1 MSAPRHSSGSG
12 FGSSAGGAAV
22 RGAVVIGIAL
32 VIGFLL
38 LQQGVG
44 DDDLLV
50 ESEAASNASETGTT
64 GGGDGDGD
72 TGTDTGE
79 SDTGTTASTDPSN
92 AGSVPAPVTT
102 LPAPRPANEVKVV
115 VANAASIAGAAG
127 RATEELRALGYTTLE
142 ATNADEA
149 ADTST
154 LLYAEGY
161 ESEALAMAA
170 EIGLDPANIAPMPD
184 PVPVSEPPAEAN
196 LVLLLGRDLAQPA

>member
-50 ESEAASNASETGTT
+50 QSEAASNASDTGTT
-64 GGGDGDGD
+64 GGDDGGD
-72 TGTDTGE
+72 TEADTGG
-79 SDTGTTASTDPSN
+79 SDTAGTTPTTGVSN
-92 AGSVPAPVTT
+92 AGSLPTATT
-102 LPAPRPANEVKVV
+102 LPVASRPANEVKVV
-115 VANAASIAGAAG
+115 VANAARVDGAAG
-127 RATEELRALGYTTLE
+127 RATEQLRALGYTTLP
-142 ATNADEA
+142 ASNAEEA

-154 LLYAEGY
+154 LYYAEGY
-161 ESEALAMAA
+161 EPEALVMAN
-170 EIGLDPANIAPMPD
+170 EIGLDAANVAPVPD
-184 PVPVSEPPAEAN
+184 PIPISEPPADAN

>member
-22 RGAVVIGIAL
+22 RGAIVIGIAL

-44 DDDLLV
+44 DEDLLV
-50 ESEAASNASETGTT
+50 QSEAASNPDSGGT
-64 GGGDGDGD
+64 GGDA
-72 TGTDTGE
+72 GTDTGSE
-79 SDTGTTASTDPSN
+79 TGEADTDTTATTDPSN
-92 AGSVPAPVTT
+92 AGSVPPSATT

-115 VANAASIAGAAG
+115 VANAASVAGAAG

-142 ATNADEA
+142 ATNAEEA

-161 ESEALAMAA
+161 EAEAVAMAS

-184 PVPVSEPPAEAN
+184 PIPVSEPPADAN

>member
-22 RGAVVIGIAL
+22 RGGIVIGIAL
-32 VIGFLL
+32 LIGFLL

-50 ESEAASNASETGTT
+50 ESESANNAS
-64 GGGDGDGD
+64 
-72 TGTDTGE
+72 
-79 SDTGTTASTDPSN
+79 SDTGTSGDTGDGATDTGGDTEGTSVTTQVSN
-92 AGSVPAPVTT
+92 AGPIATTTT

-115 VANAASIAGAAG
+115 VANAARITGAAG

-142 ATNADEA
+142 ATNAEEA

-154 LLYAEGY
+154 LMYAETY
-161 ESEALAMAA
+161 EPEALVLAT
-170 EIGLDPANIAPMPD
+170 ELGLEPAGVVPMTD
-184 PVPVSEPPAEAN
+184 PVPIAEERPEAN
-196 LVLLLGRDLAQPA
+196 IVLLLGRDLAQEA

>member
-50 ESEAASNASETGTT
+50 QSEAASNPSETGT
-64 GGGDGDGD
+64 GGGDGG
-72 TGTDTGE
+72 TGE
-79 SDTGTTASTDPSN
+79 TGGADPEGTTTPTTAVSN
-92 AGSVPAPVTT
+92 AGSLPTATTVPADV
-102 LPAPRPANEVKVV
+102 RPANEVKVV
-115 VANAASIAGAAG
+115 VANAARVDGAAG
-127 RATEELRALGYTTLE
+127 RATEQLRALGYTTLP
-142 ATNADEA
+142 ASNADEA

-154 LLYAEGY
+154 LYYAEGY
-161 ESEALAMAA
+161 EPEALVMAN
-170 EIGLDPANIAPMPD
+170 EIGLDAANVAPMPD
-184 PVPVSEPPAEAN
+184 PIPISEPPADAN

>member
-22 RGAVVIGIAL
+22 RGAIVIGIAL

-50 ESEAASNASETGTT
+50 QSEAASNPDLGTT
-64 GGGDGDGD
+64 GGDDGAE
-72 TGTDTGE
+72 TGSETGE
-79 SDTGTTASTDPSN
+79 ADTDATVTTDPSN
-92 AGSVPAPVTT
+92 AGSVPSATT
-102 LPAPRPANEVKVV
+102 LPAPRPANEVKVT
-115 VANAASIAGAAG
+115 VANAARVDGAAG
-127 RATEELRALGYTTLE
+127 RATEQLRALGYTTLE
-142 ATNADEA
+142 AANAEEA

-154 LLYAEGY
+154 LFYAEGY
-161 ESEALAMAA
+161 EAEALAMAS

-184 PVPVSEPPAEAN
+184 PIPVSEPPADAN
-196 LVLLLGRDLAQPA
+196 IVLLLGRDLAQTA

>member
-44 DDDLLV
+44 DEDLLV
-50 ESEAASNASETGTT
+50 QSESASNASETGST
-64 GGGDGDGD
+64 GGDDAGTGSDTDGS
-72 TGTDTGE
+72 DTGE
-79 SDTGTTASTDPSN
+79 TTATTAVSN
-92 AGSVPAPVTT
+92 AGSVPTATT
-102 LPAPRPANEVKVV
+102 LPAARPANEVKVV
-115 VANAASIAGAAG
+115 VANAARVDGAAG
-127 RATEELRALGYTTLE
+127 RATEQLRALGYTTLP
-142 ATNADEA
+142 ASNADEA

-154 LLYAEGY
+154 LFYAEGY
-161 ESEALAMAA
+161 EAEALVMAN
-170 EIGLDPANIAPMPD
+170 EIGLDAANVAPMPD
-184 PVPVSEPPAEAN
+184 PIPISDPPADAN

>member
-50 ESEAASNASETGTT
+50 QSEAASNPSETGT
-64 GGGDGDGD
+64 GGGDDGGD
-72 TGTDTGE
+72 TSETGGTDTE
-79 SDTGTTASTDPSN
+79 GTTPTTAVSN
-92 AGSVPAPVTT
+92 AGSLPTATTVPADV
-102 LPAPRPANEVKVV
+102 RPANEVKVV
-115 VANAASIAGAAG
+115 VANAARVDGAAG
-127 RATEELRALGYTTLE
+127 RTTEQLRALGYTTLP
-142 ATNADEA
+142 ASNADEA

-154 LLYAEGY
+154 LHFAEGY
-161 ESEALAMAA
+161 EPEALVMAN
-170 EIGLDPANIAPMPD
+170 EIGLDAANVAPMPD
-184 PVPVSEPPAEAN
+184 PIPISEPPADAN

>member
-50 ESEAASNASETGTT
+50 QSEAASTASETGTT
-64 GGGDGDGD
+64 GGDDGDD
-72 TGTDTGE
+72 TGAETGGADTGE
-79 SDTGTTASTDPSN
+79 TTATTAVSN
-92 AGSVPAPVTT
+92 AGSLPTATT
-102 LPAPRPANEVKVV
+102 LPTARPANEVKVV
-115 VANAASIAGAAG
+115 VANAARVDGAAG
-127 RATEELRALGYTTLE
+127 RATEQLRALGFTTLPASNAEE
-142 ATNADEA
+142 AS
-149 ADTST
+149 DTST

-161 ESEALAMAA
+161 EAEALVMAN
-170 EIGLDPANIAPMPD
+170 EIGLDPANVAPMPD
-184 PVPVSEPPAEAN
+184 PVPISDPPADAN

>member
-38 LQQGVG
+38 LQQSVG

-50 ESEAASNASETGTT
+50 QSEAASNPSETGTT
-64 GGGDGDGD
+64 GGDDGDD
-72 TGTDTGE
+72 TGADTGGA
-79 SDTGTTASTDPSN
+79 DTGGTTPTTGVSN
-92 AGSVPAPVTT
+92 AGSLPTATT
-102 LPAPRPANEVKVV
+102 LPVASRPANEVKVV
-115 VANAASIAGAAG
+115 VANAARVDGAAG
-127 RATEELRALGYTTLE
+127 RATEQLRALGYTTLP
-142 ATNADEA
+142 ASNAEEA

-154 LLYAEGY
+154 LYYAEGY
-161 ESEALAMAA
+161 EPEALVMAN
-170 EIGLDPANIAPMPD
+170 EIGLDAANVAPAPD
-184 PVPVSEPPAEAN
+184 PVPISEPPADAN